1 MVTIYIQ
8 KQAVNH
14 VVSVIYIKDRPTNQP
29 AANLQEQM
37 KMITFIVF
45 MLNAIIFVLSR
56 KSISYEVLYNNKYV
70 DDYFMLFPTRSE
82 IECTT
87 RCYQEMTCTYF
98 SLYRKEQYA
107 CSSQQR
113 FISQNKNTKRKRIGI
128 YLDVLTKV

>member
-1 MVTIYIQ
+1 
-8 KQAVNH
+8 
-14 VVSVIYIKDRPTNQP
+14 
-29 AANLQEQM
+29 
-37 KMITFIVF
+37 

-56 KSISYEVLYNNKYV
+56 KGISYEVLYNNKYV

-107 CSSQQR
+107 CSSQ
-113 FISQNKNTKRKRIGI
+113 
-128 YLDVLTKV
+128 